1 MEIVSRIMYLPSY
14 RDMKVEEVSKR
25 MHSTQQNAPST
36 QDQSSR
42 KEAL

>member
-1 MEIVSRIMYLPSY
+1 MEIVSRITHLLSY

-25 MHSTQQNAPST
+25 THSSQQNAHPT

>member
-1 MEIVSRIMYLPSY
+1 MEIVSRITHLLSY
-14 RDMKVEEVSKR
+14 RDMKVEEVWKR
-25 MHSTQQNAPST
+25 MLSSQQNAPPT

>member
-1 MEIVSRIMYLPSY
+1 MEIVSRITHLLSY

-25 MHSTQQNAPST
+25 MHSTQQNAPPT

>member
-1 MEIVSRIMYLPSY
+1 MYLSSY

-25 MHSTQQNAPST
+25 MHSTQQNSPPT